1 MNSLKGTLT
10 LRLLVGGV
18 ILLGLAGFVFHWQ
31 MRRALTGEFDAALRL
46 TAQSLQAFVEEK
58 GDSLKMDSDVD
69 EMPQFNDRRGNTVFL
84 LRRADGREIRRSR
97 SMGKETLPM
106 TGGTVKAPEYFETKL
121 GDGRKLRCIG
131 YHLEVGHE
139 HEGEEDDSTHAG
151 KEALL
156 VVGRVR
162 TPLEH
167 TLRELRNSLWIAG
180 GVTLAGLGLLLI
192 WGVRR
197 GLRPLDQLVTDIS
210 GVTASS
216 LATRFP
222 VEPLPSELR
231 PIAGR
236 LNELLARLSAVFE
249 REKSFTANVA
259 HELRTPL
266 AELRALAEVNLMAPP
281 ETAADQA
288 AGWQEVRTVSGRM
301 ESLALRLLE
310 LARSEE
316 PGRMVQREAVD
327 VSALVN
333 MVWARHATIARE
345 RGLTLQAEIPDGLS
359 WDSDPV
365 LLDLVVTNLI
375 GNAVH
380 HAQPDSPIRIAADG
394 NSIRFTNLAP
404 GLTPED
410 LPNLFER
417 FWKKDAARSDGR
429 RHGLGL
435 ALARETALLLGG
447 SLDARLTGDGAIE
460 FVLRMPPPPSHS

>member
-10 LRLLVGGV
+10 LRLLLGGIV
-18 ILLGLAGFVFHWQ
+18 LLGLAGVAFHWQ
-31 MRRALTGEFDAALRL
+31 MRRALTEEFDAALRL

-58 GDSLKMDSDVD
+58 GETLKMDSDVD
-69 EMPQFNDRRGNTVFL
+69 EMPQFNVRRGNTVFL
-84 LRRADGREIRRSR
+84 LRRADGQEIRRSL
-97 SMGKETLPM
+97 SLGKETLPM
-106 TGGTVKAPEYFETKL
+106 AGGTTKEPVYFETKL

-131 YHLEVGHE
+131 YRLEAGHE
-139 HEGEEDDSTHAG
+139 HEEESGHPG
-151 KEALL
+151 REALL

-180 GVTLAGLGLLLI
+180 GVTLAGMAGLLI

-197 GLRPLDQLVTDIS
+197 GLRPLDELVTEIS

-222 VEPLPSELR
+222 VEPLPAELQ

-236 LNELLARLSAVFE
+236 LNELLERLAAVFE

-281 ETAADQA
+281 ETADEQA

-316 PGRMVQREAVD
+316 PGRLVRREPVGIPALVDVVWQRHAAAAGGRGITCQREIPAG
-327 VSALVN
+327 LV
-333 MVWARHATIARE
+333 WE
-345 RGLTLQAEIPDGLS
+345 
-359 WDSDPV
+359 SDPV
-365 LLDLVVTNLI
+365 LLDLIFTNLI

-380 HAQPDSPIRIAADG
+380 HALVDSMVRITADAL
-394 NSIRFTNLAP
+394 SIRFANAAP
-404 GLTPED
+404 GLTAVD

-435 ALARETALLLGG
+435 ALARETAGLLGG
-447 SLDARLTGDGAIE
+447 TLEARLTGDGVIE
-460 FVLRMPPPPSHS
+460 FRLVAASSDPE

>member
-10 LRLLVGGV
+10 LRLLLGGM
-18 ILLGLAGFVFHWQ
+18 ILLGLAGFTFHWQ

-58 GDSLKMDSDVD
+58 GETLKMDSDVD

-97 SMGKETLPM
+97 SMGKEALPM
-106 TGGTVKAPEYFETKL
+106 SGGTTKDPEYFETKL
-121 GDGRKLRCIG
+121 GDGRKLRCIS
-131 YHLEVGHE
+131 YHLEVAHE
-139 HEGEEDDSTHAG
+139 QEDEEESVHAG
-151 KEALL
+151 QEALL

-180 GVTLAGLGLLLI
+180 GVTLTGLAVLLI

-197 GLRPLDQLVTDIS
+197 GLRPLDQLVTEIS
-210 GVTASS
+210 GVDASS
-216 LATRFP
+216 LSTRFP
-222 VEPLPSELR
+222 AAPLPAELQ
-231 PIAGR
+231 PIASR
-236 LNELLARLSAVFE
+236 LNELLERLAAVFA

-281 ETAADQA
+281 ETADEQA
-288 AGWQEVRTVSGRM
+288 AGWGEVRTVSGRM

-316 PGRMVQREAVD
+316 PGRAIQRETMAIPP
-327 VSALVN
+327 LVEAI
-333 MVWARHATIARE
+333 WERHIAKVRE
-345 RGLTLQAEIPDGLS
+345 RGITCQQEIPENLR

-365 LLDLVVTNLI
+365 LLELIVSNLI

-380 HAQPDSPIRIAADG
+380 HAPEGSQVRITAGPDFLRFANAAPD
-394 NSIRFTNLAP
+394 
-404 GLTPED
+404 LTPAD

-447 SLDARLTGDGAIE
+447 SLEARLAGDGGIE
-460 FVLRMPPPPSHS
+460 FELRMPAG